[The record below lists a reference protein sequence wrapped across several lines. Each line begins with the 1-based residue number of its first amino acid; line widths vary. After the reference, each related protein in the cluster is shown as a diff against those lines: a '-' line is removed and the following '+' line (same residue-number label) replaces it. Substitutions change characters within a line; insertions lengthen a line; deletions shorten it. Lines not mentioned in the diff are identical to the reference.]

1 MEQKESKVIQILVVD
16 DEMQIRDILQ
26 RGLTQAGYE
35 CLTAAEAEE
44 ALRIL
49 ASLSVDLVI
58 TDISMPGM
66 SGIELMAIVKEKYA
80 SDVIVMTG
88 FPEDLSYEEVIGK
101 GASDFIQK
109 PIGIMEMILRVKRV
123 LRERA
128 LIATQFYIAEQLRS
142 SVENLKR
149 AMEQTVNAL
158 ATAMEKRDPYTVGHQ
173 QRVAKLACA
182 IAQEIG
188 FSQEDVEG
196 IRIEGLLHDIGKIS
210 IPTDILN
217 KPGRISQYEYML
229 IQEHPQSGYEIL
241 KDIRFEQPIVEVIL
255 QHHER
260 VNGSGYPQGLKGRN
274 IMIEAKIMAVAD
286 VVEAMA
292 SHRPYRPSLG
302 IDKALEEIANNRGV
316 LYEVKIV
323 DACLKLFRSRDFS
336 FSDQ

>member
-1 MEQKESKVIQILVVD
+1 MEQRESRAVQILVVD
-16 DEMQIRDILQ
+16 DEAQIRDILQ
-26 RGLTQAGYE
+26 RGLAQVGYE
-35 CLTAAEAEE
+35 CLTAADAEE

-58 TDISMPGM
+58 TDISMPGL
-66 SGIELMAIVKEKYA
+66 SGIELMRVVKEKYA

-128 LIATQFYIAEQLRS
+128 LIATQYYIAQQLQS
-142 SVENLKR
+142 SVDNLKR

-173 QRVAKLACA
+173 QRVSRLACA
-182 IAQEIG
+182 IAQETG
-188 FSQEDVEG
+188 FPQEEVEG
-196 IRIEGLLHDIGKIS
+196 IRIAGLLHDIGKIS

-260 VNGSGYPQGLKGRN
+260 VNGSGYPHGLKGKK
-274 IMIEAKIMAVAD
+274 IMVEAKIMAVAD

-302 IDKALEEIANNRGV
+302 IDKALEEITGNRGV
-316 LYEVKIV
+316 LYEPKIV
-323 DACLKLFRSRDFS
+323 DACLALFQSRNFS
-336 FSDQ
+336 FSD

>member
-1 MEQKESKVIQILVVD
+1 MEKQESKAIQILVVD
-16 DEMQIRDILQ
+16 DETQIRDILQ
-26 RGLTQAGYE
+26 RGLSQAGYG
-35 CLTAAEAEE
+35 CLTAADAEE

-49 ASLSVDLVI
+49 SSLSVDLVI
-58 TDISMPGM
+58 TDISMPGL
-66 SGIELMAIVKEKYA
+66 SGIELMRIVKEKYA

-123 LRERA
+123 IRERA
-128 LIATQFYIAEQLRS
+128 LIATQYHITQQLQA
-142 SVENLKR
+142 SVDSLKR

-173 QRVAKLACA
+173 QRVAKLACTM
-182 IAQEIG
+182 AQEMG
-188 FSQEDVEG
+188 FGRDEVEG
-196 IRIEGLLHDIGKIS
+196 IRIAGLLHDIGKIS

-241 KDIRFEQPIVEVIL
+241 KDIRFEQPIVEIIL

-260 VNGSGYPQGLKGRN
+260 VNGSGYPHGLKGKK
-274 IMIEAKIMAVAD
+274 IIPEARIMAVAD

-302 IDKALEEIANNRGV
+302 IDKALEEITRNRGV
-316 LYEVKIV
+316 LYEPRSV
-323 DACLKLFRSRDFS
+323 DACLALFRDRDFS
-336 FSDQ
+336 FND

>member
-1 MEQKESKVIQILVVD
+1 V
-16 DEMQIRDILQ
+16 
-26 RGLTQAGYE
+26 
-35 CLTAAEAEE
+35 
-44 ALRIL
+44 
-49 ASLSVDLVI
+49 
-58 TDISMPGM
+58 
-66 SGIELMAIVKEKYA
+66 
-80 SDVIVMTG
+80 VMTG

-128 LIATQFYIAEQLRS
+128 LIATQYYIAQQLQS
-142 SVENLKR
+142 SVDNLKR

-182 IAQEIG
+182 IAQEMG
-188 FSQEDVEG
+188 FAQDEMEG
-196 IRIEGLLHDIGKIS
+196 IRIAGLLHDIGKIS

-241 KDIRFEQPIVEVIL
+241 KDIRFEHPIVEVIL

-260 VNGSGYPQGLKGRN
+260 VNGSGYPHGLKGKK
-274 IMIEAKIMAVAD
+274 IMREAKIMAVAD

-302 IDKALEEIANNRGV
+302 IDKALEEITKNRGV
-316 LYEVKIV
+316 LYELKIV
-323 DACLKLFRSRDFS
+323 DVCLALFRDRDFS
-336 FSDQ
+336 FND

>member
-1 MEQKESKVIQILVVD
+1 MEQKKSKAVQILVVD
-16 DEMQIRDILQ
+16 DEAQIRDILQ

-35 CLTAAEAEE
+35 CLTAADAEE
-44 ALRIL
+44 ALRIM

-66 SGIELMAIVKEKYA
+66 SGIELMRIVKEKYA

-88 FPEDLSYEEVIGK
+88 FPEDLSYEEVIGR

-128 LIATQFYIAEQLRS
+128 LIATQFYIAEQLQS
-142 SVENLKR
+142 SVDKLKR

-173 QRVAKLACA
+173 QRVSRLACA
-182 IAQEIG
+182 IAQSMD
-188 FSQEDVEG
+188 FSQDDVEG
-196 IRIEGLLHDIGKIS
+196 IRIAGLLHDIGKIS

-217 KPGRISQYEYML
+217 KPGRISQYEYAL

-241 KDIRFEQPIVEVIL
+241 KDIRFEQPIAEVIL

-260 VNGSGYPQGLKGRN
+260 VNGSGYPQGLKGQK
-274 IMIEAKIMAVAD
+274 IMPEAEIMAVAD

-302 IDKALEEIANNRGV
+302 IDKALEEIMENRGV
-316 LYEVKIV
+316 LYAPKIV
-323 DACLKLFRSRDFS
+323 DACLELFRSRAFS
-336 FSDQ
+336 FND